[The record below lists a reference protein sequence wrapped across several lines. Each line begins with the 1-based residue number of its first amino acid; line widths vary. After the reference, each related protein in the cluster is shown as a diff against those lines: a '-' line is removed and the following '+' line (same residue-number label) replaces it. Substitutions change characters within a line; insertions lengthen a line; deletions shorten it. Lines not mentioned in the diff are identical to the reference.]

1 MDKNETKNTPPMTF
15 RQYALCFE
23 CCSPEEREEQYAAI
37 KRLPRPP
44 KVCGKDVPENL
55 NLITYGQLDD
65 LHDSG
70 EGVEA
75 LLNCCTSILDV
86 TEEEVWEE
94 RAERILWFVA
104 FCNKEVGRI
113 NDIFGRIKPDYD
125 SEEKI
130 AGIERLR
137 FGSFGVLDWYAKRMG
152 ISDQEKVRDVP
163 WVRIYR
169 CMMNDNEIR
178 RYEKRLREVYKSKSK
193 TKRR

>member
-1 MDKNETKNTPPMTF
+1 MAKKETSTEQMLTF
-15 RQYALCFE
+15 RQYALLFE
-23 CCSPEEREEQYAAI
+23 CCSKEEREEQYAAI

-65 LHDSG
+65 LHDCP
-70 EGVEA
+70 EGVDA
-75 LLNCCTSILDV
+75 LLNCCMVILDV

-94 RAERILWFVA
+94 RAERVLWFVS
-104 FCNKEVGRI
+104 FCNKEVERI
-113 NDIFGRIKPDYD
+113 NDVFGKIKPEYD
-125 SEEKI
+125 PEEKI
-130 AGIERLR
+130 AGIDRLK

-178 RYEKRLREVYKSKSK
+178 KYERRLREVYKQKSQ
-193 TKRR
+193 KRK